1 MLRNSTRTAVLGVAL
16 ALLAGACSNAATPTP
31 TSVASPTPIST
42 PTLTPRPVR
51 SPTADAAVVAAPTPA
66 SASTVTPTPA
76 PSTAEDAANEPPD
89 TVGDALVEPDPNF
102 REALDAAR
110 FSTAVWETDFSLHTV
125 PYSEITSGGVGR
137 DGIPPL
143 DDPRFV
149 AADQADEW
157 LSPLE
162 PVIALEVDGVAK
174 AYPLQI
180 LTRHEIANDEIA
192 GVPVAVTFCPLCN
205 SAVVFD
211 RRFDGQVLDFGVSGN
226 LRNSDL
232 VMWDRQTQSW
242 WQQLT
247 GEGIVGRYA
256 GAQLDFIPAQL
267 LSWETFRDNYPG
279 SNVLSQDTGFRRQYG
294 SNPYVGYDRLDQ
306 RPFLFSGPLDDRLP
320 PMERV
325 AAVNLDGAS
334 AAFPFSRLE
343 EERVVNYVLGGRD
356 IVVFFKPGTTS
367 ALDQRSIADSADV
380 GSTGLFDARIDG
392 RRLMFAPSEPARD
405 GVFRDDET
413 GSTWNI
419 LGVATAG
426 PLEGA
431 QLERIVHQDHF
442 WFAWAAFEPG
452 TLLYQGER

>member
-1 MLRNSTRTAVLGVAL
+1 M
-16 ALLAGACSNAATPTP
+16 
-31 TSVASPTPIST
+31 
-42 PTLTPRPVR
+42 
-51 SPTADAAVVAAPTPA
+51 
-66 SASTVTPTPA
+66 
-76 PSTAEDAANEPPD
+76 
-89 TVGDALVEPDPNF
+89 
-102 REALDAAR
+102 
-110 FSTAVWETDFSLHTV
+110 
-125 PYSEITSGGVGR
+125 GR

-149 AADQADEW
+149 VAAQADEW

-267 LSWETFRDNYPG
+267 VSWETFRDTTPAR
-279 SNVLSQDTGFRRQYG
+279 T
-294 SNPYVGYDRLDQ
+294 
-306 RPFLFSGPLDDRLP
+306 FSRKTP
-320 PMERV
+320 
-325 AAVNLDGAS
+325 AS
-334 AAFPFSRLE
+334 AASTATTP
-343 EERVVNYVLGGRD
+343 
-356 IVVFFKPGTTS
+356 TS
-367 ALDQRSIADSADV
+367 A
-380 GSTGLFDARIDG
+380 TT
-392 RRLMFAPSEPARD
+392 E
-405 GVFRDDET
+405 
-413 GSTWNI
+413 
-419 LGVATAG
+419 
-426 PLEGA
+426 
-431 QLERIVHQDHF
+431 
-442 WFAWAAFEPG
+442 
-452 TLLYQGER
+452 